1 MIDLYYT
8 WISQVNIHI
17 VSSISGNLVASVLR
31 SSLNVI
37 GESFVYFVLFSKEF
51 FLNINFLSNQINKN
65 ITHKINHLL
74 AKINSVNIYTV
85 RRGIWNG
92 SVECHIQ
99 LAASNNGF
107 QHGFFCFWIFS
118 ILRFCKTNGCFVRNY
133 VAVIILEMIDIC
145 LTEIKFLPQQSTY
158 VHFHMYND
166 FCLDAESQGNPLK
179 DNTNG
184 N

>member
-65 ITHKINHLL
+65 ITHKINHF
-74 AKINSVNIYTV
+74 I
-85 RRGIWNG
+85 
-92 SVECHIQ
+92 
-99 LAASNNGF
+99 
-107 QHGFFCFWIFS
+107 
-118 ILRFCKTNGCFVRNY
+118 
-133 VAVIILEMIDIC
+133 
-145 LTEIKFLPQQSTY
+145 
-158 VHFHMYND
+158 
-166 FCLDAESQGNPLK
+166 SQN
-179 DNTNG
+179 
-184 N
+184 